1 MQVFKNEKKVKY
13 GNIEIWKY
21 ISYNT
26 DWGVYL
32 FIGDE
37 LIMSNY
43 FETEEEAEKK
53 FNLICEKMKRVMI

>member
-1 MQVFKNEKKVKY
+1 MQVFKNERKEIF
-13 GNIEIWKY
+13 GNIQIWKY

-37 LIMSNY
+37 LIMSQY

-53 FNLICEKMKRVMI
+53 FLLVCEKMKRVI

>member
-1 MQVFKNEKKVKY
+1 MVEQFKNEKRAKY

-21 ISYNT
+21 IPYNT
-26 DWGVYL
+26 NWGVYL

-37 LIMSNY
+37 LIMSQY

-53 FNLICEKMKRVMI
+53 FLLVCEKIKRVI